1 MCAGEN
7 LLARSTNESV
17 KEFRE
22 TTHKLAKW
30 ISSFERLVLGS
41 LIARV
46 HTLPSCHSN
55 LIQMEEERLDGL
67 DTVPPALSVG
77 PCLDKR

>member
-22 TTHKLAKW
+22 TTTHKLAKW
-30 ISSFERLVLGS
+30 ISRFERLVLGS

-67 DTVPPALSVG
+67 DTVPLGTLSG
-77 PCLDKR
+77 TLP